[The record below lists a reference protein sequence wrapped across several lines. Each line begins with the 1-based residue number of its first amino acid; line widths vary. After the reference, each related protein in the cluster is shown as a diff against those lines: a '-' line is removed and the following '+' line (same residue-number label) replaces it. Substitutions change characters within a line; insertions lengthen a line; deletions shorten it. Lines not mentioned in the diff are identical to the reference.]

1 MAGLGTRVT
10 YSEYSTALL
19 DRRFEDCRIGQEEAP
34 TLTKTALELALTT
47 LLVTQ
52 LTRQNSPH
60 PMVSMTEKEGVDEER
75 MDYPE
80 RRKKERRT
88 ESDRRKSERSTG
100 VKRRKTV
107 RRKSR

>member
-19 DRRFEDCRIGQEEAP
+19 DRRFEDCRP
-34 TLTKTALELALTT
+34 MLSKTALELALTR
-47 LLVTQ
+47 LRITQ

-60 PMVSMTEKEGVDEER
+60 PMVVMAEKEGVDEER
-75 MDYPE
+75 MDNPE

-107 RRKSR
+107 RRTSR